1 MNQHDDDRKI
11 TVEFDD
17 NLSLRTYY
25 QDRMIAQIGEDQ
37 VVALIAQEDIPNPAH
52 DPEAFWEAITTLWQ
66 EALTQ
71 RWAERKDAEDE
82 RIADQ

>member
-1 MNQHDDDRKI
+1 MTEQEDVRRI

-17 NLSLRTYY
+17 NRALRTYY
-25 QDRMIAQIGEDQ
+25 QDRMIAQMGKEE
-37 VVALIAQEDIPNPAH
+37 VVALIERGDLPDPAS
-52 DPEAFWEAITTLWQ
+52 DPVAFWEAITARWQ